1 LRFKDK
7 WDWQYFT
14 DSPAIQWSPE
24 IIEEFKDL
32 WTWEMIEFAG
42 NIGLS
47 LNERLP

>member
-1 LRFKDK
+1 MIK
-7 WDWQYFT
+7 
-14 DSPAIQWSPE
+14 E

-32 WTWEMIEFAG
+32 WTWEMIEIAG